1 MKDRM
6 HRVFGKSVGV
16 ALCAILLISAPVVA
30 EEAGAVRA
38 VKMDPDKLAGI
49 DLPAEEPF
57 VPPEDVLEG
66 NHRPRGEILHY
77 GEQLIMEV
85 NHRPRGEILHY
96 GEQLIMEV
104 YEDDAATF
112 NFGEPSLFDEF
123 VLVLSG
129 KLILTGIDG
138 VSQEFVAGDS
148 LVVPKGFTG
157 TWKMLGNYREL
168 IVIERDAYEK
178 AYGTGD
184 E

>member
-1 MKDRM
+1 MRHRM
-6 HRVFGKSVGV
+6 HWVFVKSIGV
-16 ALCAILLISAPVVA
+16 TLCAILLISAPVVA
-30 EEAGAVRA
+30 EEADAVRA

-49 DLPAEEPF
+49 DLPAEEAF
-57 VPPEDVLEG
+57 IAPEDVLEG
-66 NHRPRGEILHY
+66 NHRPRGEILY
-77 GEQLIMEV
+77 
-85 NHRPRGEILHY
+85 Y

-104 YEDDAATF
+104 YEDDAASF

-123 VLVLSG
+123 VQVLSG
-129 KLILTGIDG
+129 KLILTGPDG

-168 IVIERDAYEK
+168 IVIEREAYEQ
-178 AYGTGD
+178 AYGTED